1 MSGAA
6 FAHLLADERLLYRGQ
21 VLQRRQKHVCV
32 LGAADVL
39 DELAQFLAQR
49 SEHLV
54 LILNRLCA
62 DC

>member
-1 MSGAA
+1 
-6 FAHLLADERLLYRGQ
+6 
-21 VLQRRQKHVCV
+21 VCV

-49 SEHLV
+49 SKDLV